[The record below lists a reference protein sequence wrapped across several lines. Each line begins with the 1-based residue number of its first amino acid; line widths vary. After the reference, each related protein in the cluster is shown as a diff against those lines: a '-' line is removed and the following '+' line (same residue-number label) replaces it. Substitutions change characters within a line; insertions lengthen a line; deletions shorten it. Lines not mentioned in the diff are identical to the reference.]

1 MTLRELSD
9 GYRDSG
15 LTIRQRIRELE
26 LAARLETDPDRARA
40 LRRRAAELTPMQRE
54 MRELARHTA
63 HYYDRRVTRNVKY
76 TV

>member
-1 MTLRELSD
+1 MTLRELSVCY
-9 GYRDSG
+9 GDSA
-15 LTIRQRIRELE
+15 LTLRQRICELE
-26 LAARLETDPDRARA
+26 AAARTESDPDRARA
-40 LRRRAAELTPMQRE
+40 LRRRTAELTPMLRE